1 MSPGDLQTF
10 ALEALHDNRL
20 AAMAVEAGEKLSPQT
35 VVQLR
40 AEIEAIYIL
49 ASLEGRGLDLIEQHK
64 KLWKRTSDF
73 FAAAVEI
80 WEAVPPD
87 GELVSVHRRE
97 LERLAEIA
105 KDRVLFYSIDGERR
119 DYMRRKAE

>member
-1 MSPGDLQTF
+1 VSPSDLVS
-10 ALEALHDNRL
+10 EALHDNRL
-20 AAMAVEAGEKLSPQT
+20 AAMAVEVGEKLSLQT
-35 VVQLR
+35 VVQLT
-40 AEIEAIYIL
+40 AETQAIYVL
-49 ASLEGRGLDLIEQHK
+49 TSLEGRGLDLVKQHRE
-64 KLWKRTSDF
+64 LWERTSEF
-73 FAAAVEI
+73 FAAEVAI
-80 WEAVPPD
+80 WEAVQPD

>member
-1 MSPGDLQTF
+1 VSPGDLQTF

-87 GELVSVHRRE
+87 GELATVHRRE
-97 LERLAEIA
+97 LERLAEIC
-105 KDRVLFYSIDGERR
+105 KDRIQFFSVEPERR
-119 DYMRRKAE
+119 DYRQRKLD